1 MDQTHLG
8 ALEAIKV
15 KPKSGKERF
24 AVGSRLLNVRLED
37 FWRWSVSD
45 LVSNAT
51 RGRLAEFIVAMALE
65 IDLKSSVRSEWDA
78 YDLETSDGVKIE
90 VKSCAYIQ
98 SWRQTRHSTISFSI
112 RPSRH
117 WDSSTNVFS
126 DTIKRQADLYV
137 FCLLKHMDEDID
149 PMRLEQ
155 WEFYVVPTEKLNTYP
170 RSQSSITLRSLQTL
184 TDPVN
189 YGQLREMILNPAR
202 S

>member
-8 ALEAIKV
+8 ALEALKV